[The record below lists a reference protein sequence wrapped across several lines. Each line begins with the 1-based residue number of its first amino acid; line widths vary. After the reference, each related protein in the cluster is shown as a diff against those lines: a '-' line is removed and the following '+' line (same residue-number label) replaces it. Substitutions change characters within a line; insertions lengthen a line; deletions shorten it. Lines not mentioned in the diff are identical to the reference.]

1 MAEMPDRF
9 YGLSRLE
16 GMPGEGR
23 VMRDVLIFVVA
34 LLLLAAVYIWFLRAL
49 YRVVLNRKHWDT
61 YLWVAGVLLASMFFY
76 VPTALA
82 GAPDWSIFVTSAV
95 LLGYSLWQIVT
106 TILFRS
112 RSEPPDRGT
121 AGGPG

>member
-1 MAEMPDRF
+1 
-9 YGLSRLE
+9 
-16 GMPGEGR
+16 MPGEGR